1 MIECFAPDN
10 EHLQKY
16 SENPTFYI
24 TLIDKTKNFAAKINN
39 EVRISTSTLPM
50 QYYTGSSNQC
60 NKTVKE

>member
-1 MIECFAPDN
+1 MTECFVPDN

-16 SENPTFYI
+16 SENPTFCI

-50 QYYTGSSNQC
+50 QYYTGTSN
-60 NKTVKE
+60 